1 MWLKSQTFAT
11 IFWLYALSWA
21 TSCSGNDIK
30 NSNNEDYQPDSTE
43 VLKFPEIL
51 ESDSTYFFPDVTKD
65 TQKQISL
72 CLESDSPDAFTS
84 TKVLESVKDPKTTT
98 LEFPVSQLFQKYWN
112 RSHPLAVRWIKK
124 DFRAL
129 LWKDWIENLS
139 DSIPQKLS
147 PRAEEITSDIQY
159 EASDTLRFSLINP
172 LLQWAFP
179 QYLSDQLKEDGFQTF
194 SDTES
199 SLVAQKIE
207 RKNQN
212 RNTETPNKSD
222 YIYDIVVKRL
232 PEWKSAL
239 ALYRDWELFM
249 ATYVSVWLP
258 VVWTKYWKRS
268 AKTKRWQF
276 KMIKEDPYY
285 YSHKYRS
292 PMPYWVNFDEW
303 WFWFHQWN
311 VTWYPASHGCVR
323 QPGIYSLALYS
334 LVKDKKHVDV
344 FIDKNLYNSKK

>member
-1 MWLKSQTFAT
+1 MWACDKILASIISVSMLNSTSQCSMDTKSDSFKSEPEHVETAE
-11 IFWLYALSWA
+11 S
-21 TSCSGNDIK
+21 K
-30 NSNNEDYQPDSTE
+30 NSEPLEIPDLFE
-43 VLKFPEIL
+43 VQKKAKKEISVCL
-51 ESDSTYFFPDVTKD
+51 NKDKDSHTHK
-65 TQKQISL
+65 
-72 CLESDSPDAFTS
+72 
-84 TKVLESVKDPKTTT
+84 KVLESITDPNNTI
-98 LEFPVSQLFQKYWN
+98 LEFPVSQLFEKYWN

-147 PRAEEITSDIQY
+147 PRAEEITSDTQY
-159 EASDTLRFSLINP
+159 EAWDTLRFTLINP

-179 QYLSDQLKEDGFQTF
+179 QYLSNQLKEDWFETF

-212 RNTETPNKSD
+212 WNWNSEVQNESD
-222 YIYDIVVKRL
+222 YIYDIVVKKL
-232 PEWKSAL
+232 SDWKSAL

-249 ATYVSVWLP
+249 ATYVSIWLP

-285 YSHKYRS
+285 YSRKYKS
-292 PMPYWVNFDEW
+292 PMPCWINFDEW

-344 FIDKNLYNSKK
+344 FIDNNLYKTEK